1 MSPAS
6 RRLPIHVRLRHL
18 LIMSQWKRWLLPLL
32 CLIPYLGSLLWL
44 MWRELYWVVQV
55 LLAPIFMAAV
65 LAGLTIWLAQQEF
78 KGPRRSG

>member
-1 MSPAS
+1 
-6 RRLPIHVRLRHL
+6 
-18 LIMSQWKRWLLPLL
+18 MSQWKRWLLPLL
-32 CLIPYLGSLLWL
+32 CLIPYLGSLVWL